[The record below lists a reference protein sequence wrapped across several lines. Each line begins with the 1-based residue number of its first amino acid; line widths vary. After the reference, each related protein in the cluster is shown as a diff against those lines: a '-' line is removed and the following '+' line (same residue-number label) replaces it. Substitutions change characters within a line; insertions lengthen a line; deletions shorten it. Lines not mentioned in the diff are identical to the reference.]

1 MLKLLTPNDV
11 SKFLNISKLTL
22 ANARSSGTRI
32 NLPYTKIGGSIRYLQ
47 SDVEKFIEDN
57 TFNHTGESRSA
68 NV

>member
-11 SKFLNISKLTL
+11 SKLLNISKLTL
-22 ANARSSGTRI
+22 ANARSSGTII